1 MKLMSVTFVIVRS
14 ADQGPAPDAWGDL
27 AKLPARVVAREHPR
41 QWATS
46 GLPDS
51 LAALDTPLETV
62 WAAVQLALSGA
73 DLHTLTSTLRL
84 SDDTA
89 SHIIIATTEQL
100 ITGPALVDTA
110 TAEITDTSPPP
121 SPASTGEQT

>member
-1 MKLMSVTFVIVRS
+1 MDTTPPRS
-14 ADQGPAPDAWGDL
+14 AGEGATPDALGDL
-27 AKLPARVVAREHPR
+27 AKLPAHAVAREHPR
-41 QWATS
+41 QWADS

-73 DLHTLTSTLRL
+73 DLHTLASTLGL
-84 SDDTA
+84 TDDTA

-100 ITGPALVDTA
+100 ITGPAETHNATVENTA
-110 TAEITDTSPPP
+110 NPPAP
-121 SPASTGEQT
+121 HDSSR

>member
-1 MKLMSVTFVIVRS
+1 MDTIPPRS
-14 ADQGPAPDAWGDL
+14 ADQGPAPDAWADL

-73 DLHTLTSTLRL
+73 DLHTLASTLRL

-89 SHIIIATTEQL
+89 RHIIIATTEQL
-100 ITGPALVDTA
+100 ITGPATLDTA
-110 TAEITDTSPPP
+110 TAEIIDSSPP
-121 SPASTGEQT
+121 SLANTSEKT

>member
-1 MKLMSVTFVIVRS
+1 MDTIPSRS
-14 ADQGPAPDAWGDL
+14 AGEGTTPDAWGGA
-27 AKLPARVVAREHPR
+27 AKLPAHVVAREHPR
-41 QWATS
+41 QWADS

-73 DLHTLTSTLRL
+73 DLHTLVSTLGL

-100 ITGPALVDTA
+100 ITGPATADTA
-110 TAEITDTSPPP
+110 TAEIIDSPPP
-121 SPASTGEQT
+121 SPATTREKT

>member
-1 MKLMSVTFVIVRS
+1 MDTIPPRS
-14 ADQGPAPDAWGDL
+14 TGEGATPDVWGDL
-27 AKLPARVVAREHPR
+27 AKLPAQAVARDYPR
-41 QWATS
+41 QWTDS
-46 GLPDS
+46 GLPGS

-73 DLHTLTSTLRL
+73 DLHTLASTLGL

-100 ITGPALVDTA
+100 ITAPPASGKA
-110 TAEITDTSPPP
+110 TAEITDSFPPP
-121 SPASTGEQT
+121 SPVTARKET

>member
-1 MKLMSVTFVIVRS
+1 MDTTPPRS
-14 ADQGPAPDAWGDL
+14 AGEGPAPDALGDL
-27 AKLPARVVAREHPR
+27 AKLPAQVVARAHPR
-41 QWATS
+41 PWAAS

-73 DLHTLTSTLRL
+73 DLHTLASTLGL
-84 SDDTA
+84 TDDTA

-100 ITGPALVDTA
+100 ITGPATAYNA
-110 TAEITDTSPPP
+110 TAKNTANP
-121 SPASTGEQT
+121 SSTHDSSQ

>member
-1 MKLMSVTFVIVRS
+1 MDTISPRS

-73 DLHTLTSTLRL
+73 DLHTLASTLRL
-84 SDDTA
+84 SDDTTR
-89 SHIIIATTEQL
+89 HIIIATTEQL
-100 ITGPALVDTA
+100 ITGPATLDTATVTA
-110 TAEITDTSPPP
+110 TAEIIDSSPP
-121 SPASTGEQT
+121 SLANTSVET

>member
-1 MKLMSVTFVIVRS
+1 MDTIPPRS
-14 ADQGPAPDAWGDL
+14 ADQGATPDAWDAL
-27 AKLPARVVAREHPR
+27 AKLPAQVVARDHPR
-41 QWATS
+41 QWADS

-73 DLHTLTSTLRL
+73 DLDTLASTLGL

-89 SHIIIATTEQL
+89 GHIIIATTEQL
-100 ITGPALVDTA
+100 VTGRLT
-110 TAEITDTSPPP
+110 
-121 SPASTGEQT
+121 TGNAAAGH

>member
-1 MKLMSVTFVIVRS
+1 MDTIPPRS
-14 ADQGPAPDAWGDL
+14 ADQGATPDAWGAL
-27 AKLPARVVAREHPR
+27 AKLPAQVVARDHPR
-41 QWATS
+41 QWADS

-73 DLHTLTSTLRL
+73 DRDTLASTLGL

-100 ITGPALVDTA
+100 VTGAPT
-110 TAEITDTSPPP
+110 
-121 SPASTGEQT
+121 TGNVAAGH

>member
-1 MKLMSVTFVIVRS
+1 MDATPPRS
-14 ADQGPAPDAWGDL
+14 TSEGPAPDALGDV
-27 AKLPARVVAREHPR
+27 AKLPAQVVAREHPQ
-41 QWATS
+41 QWAIS
-46 GLPDS
+46 GLPES

-73 DLHTLTSTLRL
+73 DLHTLASTLRL

-110 TAEITDTSPPP
+110 TAEITSCPP
-121 SPASTGEQT
+121 SRVTTGEET

>member
-1 MKLMSVTFVIVRS
+1 MDTTPPRS
-14 ADQGPAPDAWGDL
+14 AGEGLTFDALGDVAKHPAH
-27 AKLPARVVAREHPR
+27 VVARDHPR
-41 QWATS
+41 QWAES

-73 DLHTLTSTLRL
+73 DLSTLASTLGL

-89 SHIIIATTEQL
+89 SHIIIATTEQF
-100 ITGPALVDTA
+100 IAGPATVDTA
-110 TAEITDTSPPP
+110 NAEIAGSSPPP
-121 SPASTGEQT
+121 SRATAGEQT